1 MKNGKSKAVLPTK
14 VENKNHLEVT
24 GLYAVL
30 RGFRHPD
37 CIFRGEY
44 HASWELV
51 YVIKGHMEASADD
64 RVYELKSGDMILHK
78 PMEFHTLKTLGKS
91 SAEILIITFSM
102 DGGLSHE
109 LKNKVFHPAGS
120 ALSAL
125 KMLMETLDKNGS
137 KESLLDS
144 VDYLVVLGAALPKQL
159 VFTQLEA
166 FLLMLLYTESATLPT
181 VKNEASELY
190 SKIVEILEE
199 NVYGWIPISEIARK
213 CNRSE
218 STIKSCFKNY
228 TGCGIHKYLLKI
240 KMRTAIKLLHSGMS
254 VGQVSE
260 ALGFE
265 DANYFSTVF
274 KREIGSN
281 ATSYK

>member
-1 MKNGKSKAVLPTK
+1 M
-14 VENKNHLEVT
+14 
-24 GLYAVL
+24 YAVL

-37 CIFRGEY
+37 FVFRGEY
-44 HASWELV
+44 HASWEML
-51 YVIKGHMEASADD
+51 YVIEGDMEVSADD

-78 PMEFHTLKTLGKS
+78 PMEFHTLKTLGNT
-91 SAEILIITFSM
+91 SAEVLIITFSL
-102 DGGLSHE
+102 DGGLCYK
-109 LKNKVFHPAGS
+109 LKNSVFHPSGS
-120 ALSAL
+120 ALKAL
-125 KMLMETLDKNGS
+125 EMLMETLDKNGS
-137 KESLLDS
+137 MKSLLDS
-144 VDYLVVLGAALPKQL
+144 VDYLVVLCKDLPKQL
-159 VFTQLEA
+159 VFSQFET
-166 FLLMLLYTESATLPT
+166 FLLFLLYSDNKALPT
-181 VKNEASELY
+181 VKSEASELY

-199 NVYGWIPISEIARK
+199 NVYGWITISEIAEK

-218 STIKSCFKNY
+218 STVKNCFTNY

-240 KMRTAIKLLHSGMS
+240 KMRTAIKLLHEGMS

-260 ALGFE
+260 ALGFT

>member
-1 MKNGKSKAVLPTK
+1 MKKDITKAILPQK
-14 VENKNHLEVT
+14 VENKNLLEVN
-24 GLYAVL
+24 GLYAIL
-30 RGFRHPD
+30 RGLRHPD
-37 CIFRGEY
+37 FDFKGEY
-44 HASWELV
+44 HASWEMV
-51 YVIKGHMEASADD
+51 YVINGHIGVSADD

-78 PMEFHTLKTLGKS
+78 PMEFHTLKTLGKT

-109 LKNKVFHPAGS
+109 LKNKVFHPVGS

-125 KMLMETLDKNGS
+125 KMLMNTLEKNGS
-137 KESLLDS
+137 MESFYDS
-144 VDYLVVLGAALPKQL
+144 VDYLVVLGKALPKQL

-166 FLLMLLYTESATLPT
+166 FLLMLLYTENTTLPT

-218 STIKSCFKNY
+218 TTVKNCFKNY